1 MTPEEMRR
9 AFDVHREAE
18 IRRDLPA
25 VVETFD
31 DDCFLENVAVG
42 TRAEGKDAVLA
53 AYTALFTTF
62 PDIDPDNRVFAY
74 GDDVMVN
81 SGTVRGTMNGDWLGI
96 LATGR
101 GFECAFTNVVPFK
114 NGKMQGEAILFDL
127 ASMCE
132 QIGVSIDDLRAR
144 ARRSHA

>member
-25 VVETFD
+25 VVQTFD

-81 SGTVRGTMNGDWLGI
+81 SGTVHGTMNGDWLGI

>member
-31 DDCFLENVAVG
+31 DNCFLENVAVG
-42 TRAEGKDAVLA
+42 TRAAGKDAVLA

-132 QIGVSIDDLRAR
+132 QIGISIDDLRAR